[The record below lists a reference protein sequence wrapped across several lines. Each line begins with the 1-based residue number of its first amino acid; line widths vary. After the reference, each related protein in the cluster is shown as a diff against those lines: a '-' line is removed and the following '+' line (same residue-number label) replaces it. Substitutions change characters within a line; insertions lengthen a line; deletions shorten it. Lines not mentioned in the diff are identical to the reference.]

1 MRLTM
6 RGMRGAQLARGGRQ
20 EVLGWA
26 WRRRRWLG
34 AVLCFVAGTALAS
47 PPEWAAQAEALRAKM
62 QGAEAATPEQTEPP
76 DGALVALE
84 ARVREAPDD
93 LNAWLDLGAAYLEAE
108 RFERAKE
115 SFLEAIALDYLS
127 ADAHFG
133 LGLSEYGRGDFN
145 AALFAFSE
153 VARLFPERFDG
164 HFNRAVTLAQL
175 RRPEAAVAAFEEA
188 LAQAGPETGVQA
200 RADAYVG
207 LAGQLTAL
215 GRFEEAA
222 DAYAEAIALTGSAPD
237 LVYARAE
244 ALYRAGRGVEALP
257 ALNALEAES
266 VDYRV
271 SVLRADIY
279 TQAGQTDYA
288 LRALQRAVR
297 RAVEAEDAAAE
308 ANLLIRLGLLQRS
321 LGREAAATRSFEAA
335 VQRAPDSGEALYNLG
350 VSYLESNQAE
360 LALGPLESALMLQG
374 RQGAGG
380 RTVQGEV
387 YLALA
392 AAYEQL
398 GRPNEARRNAEA
410 ATTRLTDPELRLEA
424 TAILGRSLYG
434 LGEFRGALLA
444 LQEVAEAR
452 PEDANAQLWAGLA
465 HYQRGDFEAAIARY
479 ERAVALDPN
488 SAEARLNLGAAYLAA
503 GRFEDAALV
512 YELLTTQFQ
521 EDPDAFYNFGWA
533 LLSQGRPDEARRAW
547 ERALELGFEPA
558 RSALSQFF

>member
-1 MRLTM
+1 MS
-6 RGMRGAQLARGGRQ
+6 GATLGQQPRSRQGVGR
-20 EVLGWA
+20 A
-26 WRRRRWLG
+26 WRKGRWVG
-34 AVLCFVAGTALAS
+34 AVLFVASTAFAS
-47 PPEWAAQAEALRAKM
+47 APEWAAQAEALRSQM
-62 QGAEAATPEQTEPP
+62 RGGEASVPEREPP
-76 DGALVALE
+76 DAALAALE
-84 ARVREAPDD
+84 ARVRSAPED

-108 RFERAKE
+108 RFDRAKE
-115 SFLEAIALDYLS
+115 SFLEAIALDYLA

-133 LGLSEYGRGDFN
+133 LGLSEYGRGDFD

-164 HFNRAVTLAQL
+164 HFNRGVALARL

-188 LAQAGPETGVQA
+188 LAQAGPETGAQA

-207 LAGQLTAL
+207 LAGQLIAL
-215 GRFEEAA
+215 GRFEAA
-222 DAYAEAIALTGSAPD
+222 AEAYAEAIALTGDAPE

-244 ALYRAGRGVEALP
+244 ALYRAGRGIEALP

-271 SVLRADIY
+271 SALRADIY

-297 RAVEAEDAAAE
+297 RAAEAEDASAE

-321 LGREAAATRSFEAA
+321 LGREAAATRAFGAA
-335 VQRAPDSGEALYNLG
+335 AQRAPDSGEALYNLG
-350 VSYLESNQAE
+350 LSYLESGQPDR
-360 LALGPLESALMLQG
+360 ALEPLEGALMLQL
-374 RQGAGG
+374 RAQGEGA
-380 RTVQGEV
+380 RAAQGEV

-398 GRPNEARRNAEA
+398 GRPNEARRSAEA
-410 ATTRLTDPELRLEA
+410 AASRLADAALRLEA
-424 TAILGRSLYG
+424 SAILGRSLYA

-444 LQEVAEAR
+444 LREVADAR

-465 HYQRGDFEAAIARY
+465 HYQRGEFEAAIARY

-488 SAEARLNLGAAYLAA
+488 GAEARLNLGAAYLAA
-503 GRFEDAALV
+503 GRYEDAALV
-512 YELLTTQFQ
+512 YELLTTQFR
-521 EDPDAFYNFGWA
+521 EDPDAFYNLGWA
-533 LLSQGRPDEARRAW
+533 LLSQGRPDEARQAW
-547 ERALELGFEPA
+547 ERAVELGFEPA
-558 RSALSQFF
+558 RAALSQFF